1 MRSRNLTKKNVEQI
15 KPTAESQHDTDEFE
29 LARILDE
36 TLSLIEKSDHISVYK
51 LDSFR
56 FFEKSL
62 KQKDERSMFTKF
74 IKRLFSYWDVI
85 LLLFLNILFATYLC
99 YFFSVYNSPN
109 PRIDIANK
117 VTQIK
122 HWLITQWLYY
132 DGFTDLTKGKC
143 KCPMYVCNRLAV
155 GNKIF

>member
-1 MRSRNLTKKNVEQI
+1 MRSRNQARKNVGQI
-15 KPTAESQHDTDEFE
+15 KPIAESQHDTDEFE

-56 FFEKSL
+56 FFEESL
-62 KQKDERSMFTKF
+62 KQKNERSKF
-74 IKRLFSYWDVI
+74 SKSIKRLFSYWDVI

-109 PRIDIANK
+109 PHIDIANK
-117 VTQIK
+117 VTQINN
-122 HWLITQWLYY
+122 WLIAQWLYY

-143 KCPMYVCNRLAV
+143 LLKKVNFKC
-155 GNKIF
+155 